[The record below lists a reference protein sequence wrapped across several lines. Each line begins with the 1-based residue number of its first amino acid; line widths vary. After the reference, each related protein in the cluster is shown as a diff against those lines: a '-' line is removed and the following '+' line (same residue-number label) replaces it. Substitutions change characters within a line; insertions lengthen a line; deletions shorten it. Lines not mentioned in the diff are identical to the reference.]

1 MSRRGNCWDNAP
13 MERWFPLNMNG
24 CKEGDYITLGQ
35 AMDDVRVYVMYYNF
49 VRPHRYNQGFPP
61 VLTKTTYRGLLN

>member
-1 MSRRGNCWDNAP
+1 MQRGRLLA
-13 MERWFPLNMNG
+13 
-24 CKEGDYITLGQ
+24 LGQ

-49 VRPHRYNQGFPP
+49 VRPHRYNQGLPP

>member
-1 MSRRGNCWDNAP
+1 MPQWSVGFAA
-13 MERWFPLNMNG
+13 LNMNG
-24 CKEGDYITLGQ
+24 GKEGDYITLGQ
-35 AMDDVRVYVMYYNF
+35 AMDEVRVYVMYYNF

>member
-1 MSRRGNCWDNAP
+1 MLQWSVGFAA
-13 MERWFPLNMNG
+13 LNMNG
-24 CKEGDYITLGQ
+24 GKEGDYITLGQ

>member
-1 MSRRGNCWDNAP
+1 MPQWGVGFAA
-13 MERWFPLNMNG
+13 LNMNG
-24 CKEGDYITLGQ
+24 GKEGDYITLGQ

-49 VRPHRYNQGFPP
+49 VRPHRYNQGLPP

>member
-1 MSRRGNCWDNAP
+1 MPQWSVGFAA
-13 MERWFPLNMNG
+13 LNMNG
-24 CKEGDYITLGQ
+24 CKEGDYITLWQ
-35 AMDDVRVYVMYYNF
+35 AMDDVRVYVMYCNF

>member
-1 MSRRGNCWDNAP
+1 MPQWSVGFAA
-13 MERWFPLNMNG
+13 LNMNG

-49 VRPHRYNQGFPP
+49 VRPHRYNQALPP
-61 VLTKTTYRGLLN
+61 VLTKTTYRELLN

>member
-1 MSRRGNCWDNAP
+1 
-13 MERWFPLNMNG
+13 MERWFRSF
-24 CKEGDYITLGQ
+24 KTLGQ

>member
-1 MSRRGNCWDNAP
+1 MPQWSVDFAA
-13 MERWFPLNMNG
+13 LNMNG
-24 CKEGDYITLGQ
+24 CKKGDYITLGQ

-49 VRPHRYNQGFPP
+49 VRPHRYNQGLPP

>member
-1 MSRRGNCWDNAP
+1 MPQWGVGFAA
-13 MERWFPLNMNG
+13 LNMNG

-49 VRPHRYNQGFPP
+49 VRPHCYNQGLPP
-61 VLTKTTYRGLLN
+61 VLTKTTYRELLN

>member
-1 MSRRGNCWDNAP
+1 
-13 MERWFPLNMNG
+13 MNG
-24 CKEGDYITLGQ
+24 GKEGDYITLGQ

-49 VRPHRYNQGFPP
+49 VRSHRYNQGFPP

>member
-1 MSRRGNCWDNAP
+1 MPQWSVGSAA
-13 MERWFPLNMNG
+13 LNMNG

-35 AMDDVRVYVMYYNF
+35 AMDDMRVYVVYYNF
-49 VRPHRYNQGFPP
+49 VRPHRYNQGLPP

>member
-1 MSRRGNCWDNAP
+1 MPQWSVGFTA
-13 MERWFPLNMNG
+13 LNMNG

-35 AMDDVRVYVMYYNF
+35 AMDDVRVYVVYYNF
-49 VRPHRYNQGFPP
+49 VRPHRYNQGLPP